1 MDIGSIRDSKVQGGL
16 APEVVKPRSTDVA
29 DKGSTVSAVAVAD
42 TAQAKVAAEQQAEQ
56 QPASRAELETAMSNI
71 QEFVQSVRRD
81 LNFSLD
87 EGNGRVVVK
96 VTDAT
101 SGDVIRQI
109 PSEEALKLAE
119 NLTEVRSLLFTAEA

>member
-1 MDIGSIRDSKVQGGL
+1 MDIGSLHDGLNSKVASAKPSQPTVGAKADEPQVKGL
-16 APEVVKPRSTDVA
+16 LPEAIMSKTSASRE
-29 DKGSTVSAVAVAD
+29 SAVASPERIREAVD
-42 TAQAKVAAEQQAEQ
+42 
-56 QPASRAELETAMSNI
+56 NI

-87 EGNGRVVVK
+87 DSSGRVVVK
-96 VTDAT
+96 VTDSS

-119 NLTEVRSLLFTAEA
+119 SLSEARSLLFTAQV

>member
-1 MDIGSIRDSKVQGGL
+1 MDIGSINDWLNSKATPARPSQPATG
-16 APEVVKPRSTDVA
+16 AKADEPRA
-29 DKGSTVSAVAVAD
+29 KGP
-42 TAQAKVAAEQQAEQ
+42 AAE
-56 QPASRAELETAMSNI
+56 ASTKNTDAAQELAAASPERIQEAVDNI

-87 EGNGRVVVK
+87 DSSGRVVVK
-96 VTDAT
+96 VTDSS

-119 NLTEVRSLLFTAEA
+119 SLSEARSLLFTAQV

>member
-1 MDIGSIRDSKVQGGL
+1 MDIGSIRDSLKQGG
-16 APEVVKPRSTDVA
+16 APADVLKPSPA
-29 DKGSTVSAVAVAD
+29 AAPAVTGAEPAAAR
-42 TAQAKVAAEQQAEQ
+42 AQPPSENERPEK
-56 QPASRAELETAMSNI
+56 PATRAELENAMNNI

-81 LNFSLD
+81 INFSLD

-96 VTDAT
+96 VTDAS

-119 NLTEVRSLLFTAEA
+119 NLSEVRSLLFKAEA